1 MTGTST
7 RRRSATS
14 LRRVKISSDG
24 YSSRIKSTYIN
35 VSEIFAIVLLITL
48 SALLSR
54 VFLLFCRKRM
64 TAHECLL
71 HPWLTG
77 DHSKW
82 TSPIASSRYLSIR
95 DRLRAK
101 YENWDKYV
109 LPIGRLAEYSSLRKL
124 LIDKYRIYDSCFGEQ
139 SMYNHNR

>member
-1 MTGTST
+1 
-7 RRRSATS
+7 
-14 LRRVKISSDG
+14 
-24 YSSRIKSTYIN
+24 
-35 VSEIFAIVLLITL
+35 
-48 SALLSR
+48 
-54 VFLLFCRKRM
+54 M

-82 TSPIASSRYLSIR
+82 TNPIASSRYLSIR

-124 LIDKYRIYDSCFGEQ
+124 LIEKYRIYDSCFGE
-139 SMYNHNR
+139 YNKMIKNFTKILILLD